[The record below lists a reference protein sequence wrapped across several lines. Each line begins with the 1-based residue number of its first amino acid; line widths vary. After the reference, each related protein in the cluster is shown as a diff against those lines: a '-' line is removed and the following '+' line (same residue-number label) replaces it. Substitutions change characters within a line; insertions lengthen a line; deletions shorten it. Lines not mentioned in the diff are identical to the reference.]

1 MLKSTFELSA
11 RVFAPTPN
19 FSMPLRPVSPTKIR
33 SMLDENERTVIVI
46 GAGVSGISAAFHL
59 KQHGMENVAI
69 LEGSQR

>member
-1 MLKSTFELSA
+1 
-11 RVFAPTPN
+11 
-19 FSMPLRPVSPTKIR
+19 MPLRPVSPTKIR
-33 SMLDENERTVIVI
+33 SMLDEKERSVIVI